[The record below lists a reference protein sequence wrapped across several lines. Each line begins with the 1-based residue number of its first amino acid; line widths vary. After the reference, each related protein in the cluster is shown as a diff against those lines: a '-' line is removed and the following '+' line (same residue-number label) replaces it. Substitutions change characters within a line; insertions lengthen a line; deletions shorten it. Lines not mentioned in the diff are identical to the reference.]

1 MRTAH
6 CLLSNWLHRL
16 TISYLKR
23 LQWRKVWKKR
33 WVALHGMEIVYMD
46 KEPTSKNMSDITI
59 TKAQFTG
66 ASTVKEEDP
75 DNDPTGFV
83 INVRVS
89 LLFIPRSF
97 LTFVFLIL

>member
-1 MRTAH
+1 
-6 CLLSNWLHRL
+6 
-16 TISYLKR
+16 
-23 LQWRKVWKKR
+23 
-33 WVALHGMEIVYMD
+33 MEIVYMD

-89 LLFIPRSF
+89 LFPILPSF
-97 LTFVFLIL
+97 LTHNAFLCRLTMERIHHGICAQKMSGKRSSGFSVFPML